1 MKKIVE
7 IDDKH
12 YYGKV
17 LPEQDLVILFKRP
30 NSANDKEC
38 ESFLKD
44 LLDVIINWDDYLFS
58 SDIVSH
64 TKWNNDEIE
73 TIGKFLYVRK
83 GDSVIVPE
91 GLERKPSQDFDEL
104 IEGDQRIAVIQIIHL
119 ERFNYKKYS
128 FGAVVCLCLFLIV
141 KCIASHL
148 EENRVNANQELYSND
163 LNLIDSLRNEFQK
176 ATSDS
181 HSYAPYISA
190 SGKSVLANKLDSL
203 GEAANSNIKKVRD
216 TGDYSPVMSN
226 VQTYKTAINQL
237 VDEAKKAEQVVL
249 ENARIERNRK
259 SYKKD
264 VKTIKSLEDALSNV
278 LNNQTYSRYV
288 SDLQV
293 QNVKTVL
300 DSLKKTSDASFNA
313 VEHSGHYNNLSID
326 STGIMNLIQEIA
338 ESAQEGFE
346 RKNKHKRTVV
356 TPVRSQRSITPS
368 SPKRSN
374 DKTRYDNYVKLAD
387 QDYNN
392 YYMTGDAAAARR
404 AINNYNEALRI
415 QNNSNIAKRCD
426 KLKKELGL

>member
-7 IDDKH
+7 IDNKR
-12 YYGKV
+12 YYGNV

-30 NSANDKEC
+30 KGANDKDC
-38 ESFLKD
+38 ESFFKD
-44 LLDVIINWDDYLFS
+44 LQDIITDRSDNLFS
-58 SDIVSH
+58 SDIVNL
-64 TKWNNDEIE
+64 TNWNNDEIE
-73 TIGKFLYVRK
+73 TIGEFLYVHY
-83 GDSVIVPE
+83 GESVIVSE
-91 GLERKPSQDFDEL
+91 GLDRVRGRKYDEL
-104 IEGDQRIAVIQIIHL
+104 NEGEQRIALIQTAQPNINYWKYASVATII
-119 ERFNYKKYS
+119 
-128 FGAVVCLCLFLIV
+128 LCLFLIV
-141 KCIASHL
+141 RCISNHI

-163 LNLIDSLRNEFQK
+163 LSLIDSLRDEFQK

-181 HSYAPYISA
+181 QSYAPYISA

-203 GEAANSNIKKVRD
+203 GEAANNNIEKVRD
-216 TGDYSPVMSN
+216 SGDYSPVMSN

-249 ENARIERNRK
+249 ENDRIERNRK

-278 LNNQTYSRYV
+278 LNNQTYSSYV